1 MWGGIGAPI
10 CRPHGRR
17 CSASTRTPG
26 AEAPLAVKASL
37 PSVSAGASIA
47 NPAAQPLTHMAP
59 LLWLCPR

>member
-1 MWGGIGAPI
+1 MGGIGAPI
-10 CRPHGRR
+10 LPPARATLLGVDTH
-17 CSASTRTPG
+17 PG